1 MENKLILGAICGDI
15 VGAPFE
21 FSPIKSKDFEFIS
34 DKSVF
39 TDDTVMTIVNMLW
52 LINLYETECDDN
64 FTMDDAKNELIDL
77 MHEIGVKYPN
87 CGYGGHF
94 YGWLVTKE
102 RKPYYSWGNGS
113 GMRVSPIGWMFDRI
127 ETVMDFAKL
136 SAEVTHN
143 HPEGVKGAQAIASCV
158 FLARKG
164 KTKSEIKKFVE
175 DTFGYDLNR
184 KLEDFQADYKFDVS
198 CMGSVP
204 EAIICFLESES
215 YEDAIR
221 NCVWLG
227 GDCDTT
233 GAMCGAIAEAFYGYF
248 DDEMTKNVM
257 DKLDDFM
264 KDVVVRFSKMINEKE
279 SLE

>member
-15 VGAPFE
+15 VGSPFE
-21 FSPIKSKDFEFIS
+21 FSPIKRKEFEFIGEN
-34 DKSVF
+34 SVF

-94 YGWLVTKE
+94 YGWLTTKNKE
-102 RKPYYSWGNGS
+102 PYYSWGNGS
-113 GMRVSPIGWMFDRI
+113 GMRVSPIGWMFDEI
-127 ETVMDFAKL
+127 EDVLDFAKV

-143 HPEGVKGAQAIASCV
+143 HLEGIKGAQAIAAAV

-164 KTKSEIKKFVE
+164 KTKSEIKKYIE
-175 DTFGYDLNR
+175 DTFQYDLNR
-184 KLEDFQADYKFDVS
+184 ELKDFQKDYKFDVS

-221 NCVWLG
+221 NCIWLG

-233 GAMCGAIAEAFYGYF
+233 GAMCGAIAEAFYGHLN
-248 DDEMTKNVM
+248 DEMTTSVM
-257 DKLDDFM
+257 NKLDDFM
-264 KDVVVRFSKMINEKE
+264 KDVVIKFSKIINEKK
-279 SLE
+279 